1 MNQPKKQNSQ
11 KQNSHKQS
19 LSFLGSYIEG
29 RFQEDRE
36 KLNKTN
42 QQNHSKSTFKTDK
55 TTVLEL
61 TNRNLPKK
69 NIKKNRK
76 PPKKNSSQALRKHIS
91 PADFKDIFFGWSE
104 EPELDLNS
112 ICLKGRQAGEKWSE
126 TPLAKRKEKLQQ
138 LKPIIKK
145 NVKSW
150 GKIIARETGKPL
162 WESEGEVK
170 ALLSK
175 IDFTLSGGLKRIETQ
190 FIPEAQGQI
199 RFKSRG
205 LCLVIG
211 PFNFPL
217 HLPFGQ
223 ILPALLAGNAVIFKP
238 SEKTPASAQA
248 LSLAF
253 DELGLESGL
262 YQMLQ
267 GGGKLSARLCK
278 NTIVDAIF
286 FTGSFEV
293 GQKIKEA
300 LVKDPYKFLALE
312 MGGYNSALIWKDA
325 DLDLAVKECLKACFL
340 TAGQRCSSCS
350 QILLHPGIAAAFTKK
365 FVREAQKIQP
375 DHWSKNPWMGS
386 LIDESAVKR
395 FFKLQKQVQKE
406 KGQVL
411 LEGQRFFKDKGY
423 YVSPGVYKME
433 FDKNSKIG
441 IEETFTPQ
449 VILYE
454 TSKLEEALEMIHHS
468 GFGLALSVFSKS
480 KKVKNFITHKAKA
493 GLIYYNLGSIGASGY
508 LPFGGYG
515 KSGNDRPAGAFAIDS
530 CVVPIAEKDGL
541 P

>member
-1 MNQPKKQNSQ
+1 MKRASQN
-11 KQNSHKQS
+11 QS
-19 LSFLGSYIEG
+19 LSFLGSYIKG
-29 RFQEDRE
+29 RFHRQ
-36 KLNKTN
+36 T
-42 QQNHSKSTFKTDK
+42 H
-55 TTVLEL
+55 
-61 TNRNLPKK
+61 PK
-69 NIKKNRK
+69 
-76 PPKKNSSQALRKHIS
+76 ALKKHIS
-91 PADFKDIFFGWSE
+91 PADFNDLLFSWNE
-104 EPELDLNS
+104 EPDLNIDS
-112 ICLKGRQAGEKWSE
+112 LCLQAKKAGQKWSQ
-126 TPLAKRKEKLQQ
+126 TPLSKRAKKLKQ

-145 NVKSW
+145 NTKSW
-150 GKIIARETGKPL
+150 GQIIARETGKPL
-162 WESEGEVK
+162 QESEGEAK

-175 IDFTLSGGLKRIETQ
+175 IDFTLDQALKRIETQ
-190 FIPEAQGQI
+190 FIPQAQGQI

-223 ILPALLAGNAVIFKP
+223 ILPALLAGNAVLFKP

-253 DELGLESGL
+253 DEIGLEPGL

-267 GGGKLSARLCK
+267 GGGGLSAKLCK
-278 NTIVDAIF
+278 NPHIDGVF
-286 FTGSFEV
+286 FTGSFPT

-300 LVKDPYKFLALE
+300 LVKEPHKFLALE

-325 DLDLAVKECLKACFL
+325 PLDLAVKECLKACFW

-350 QILLHPGIAAAFTKK
+350 QILLHPKIADRFIKK
-365 FVREAQKIQP
+365 FVEEAQKISVG
-375 DHWSKNPWMGS
+375 HWSAKTWMGS

-411 LEGQRFFKDKGY
+411 LEGQRLFKDRGY
-423 YVSPGVYKME
+423 YVSPGIYKLK
-433 FDKNSKIG
+433 FNKNSKIG
-441 IEETFTPQ
+441 TEETFTPQ

-454 TSKLEEALEMIHHS
+454 TDRLETALERIHRS
-468 GFGLALSVFSKS
+468 GYGLALSVFSQS
-480 KKVKNFITHKAKA
+480 QKVKSFFANQAKV
-493 GLIYYNLGSIGASGY
+493 GLIYYNLGSVGASSH

-530 CVVPIAEKDGL
+530 CVLTVAEKGEL